1 MEANQI
7 IDAMRANYIHCS
19 SYEDVG
25 SVRIV
30 TQTQASEKLLIGNFA
45 HVFLRPDLLKLEL
58 FTKEQEVE
66 RRFVIQCDGDSVRS
80 FEEHSTQGTN
90 TFAYDSFASAL
101 KTTAGITAGVTNVV
115 FSLLGEID
123 HGYSMLNANQMKR
136 TDDQVLDG
144 QVCFTIDFVI
154 DPTVS
159 IEATAWISADNFSL
173 MKFEQ
178 RSNFTASYR
187 DSIREYARMFYEAE
201 GIPMK
206 DSDEAITREMIIKF
220 DNITF
225 NNSINVD
232 KLISHVF

>member
-7 IDAMRANYIHCS
+7 VDAMRANYTNCS

-25 SVRIV
+25 SVRLF
-30 TQTQASEKLLIGNFA
+30 THSRGTEKILNGNFA
-45 HVFLRPDLLKLEL
+45 HVFIRPNLLKFEL
-58 FTKEQEVE
+58 FETEQEVE
-66 RRFVIQCDGDSVRS
+66 RRFVIQSDGDSVRS
-80 FEEHSTQGTN
+80 FEEHSTQGTS
-90 TFAYDSFASAL
+90 TLAYDSFASAL

-123 HGYSMLNANQMKR
+123 HRYSLVNSKQIKR
-136 TDDQVLDG
+136 AVDEVIDG
-144 QVCFTIDFVI
+144 QNCFKLDFII

-159 IEATAWISADNFSL
+159 VEATAWISNDNFSL
-173 MKFEQ
+173 IKFEQ
-178 RSNFTASYR
+178 RFNYTTSYR
-187 DSIREYARMFYEAE
+187 KSAREYARIFYEAE

-206 DSDEAITREMIIKF
+206 DLDETLTNTVIIKF
-220 DNITF
+220 DTVTF